1 MSNNPENSE
10 IFLLGL
16 KKLGFLQNKV
26 LDDALFLVN
35 QQNNLS
41 DLQIKF
47 NLDTAHQFGASAVY
61 LRRQLK
67 GEYKP
72 QVYLYDY
79 TDMSFNIQIEQKL
92 AEIQKRIWS
101 SGETPLA
108 CFIFNTE
115 ISILDCTKHIVKE
128 SEKFKPEYLIKTLKI
143 ADTANKLYNEQFAVK
158 IKSGVFWEQEELE
171 NRFKF
176 HKNSAYTALIS
187 NIQKVVSILTKK
199 LKGVSEVLIKKII
212 VQSILIKYLEERCID
227 KNNNKLLPEK
237 YFRKYGNSR
246 VFNDVLRSGHFTD
259 LLIDLDKNF
268 NGNVFK
274 WSDEE
279 RKMLGSMN
287 LAIVSDLL
295 ATDRED
301 ITQPELDFDWRYFE
315 FKFIPVELIS
325 RLYETFIGENKRQK
339 GLFYTPSHLVRLL
352 VDECI
357 PLSKHG
363 KFDLE
368 NFTVLDPA
376 CGSGIFLVVVFK
388 RLVQIWR
395 LQNNMRYPDI
405 GILKRILRNLYGVD
419 KEEQAVQLSSFSLCL
434 ALCNELEPIDIIN
447 KLKFD
452 DLRENNLIYS
462 DFFICKEIKN
472 KKFDL
477 VIGNPPYIRGGTKF
491 YKKETINISGIHLP
505 IPNNQIALKFLGDS
519 YTNLKDGGLQCLLIK
534 SSDLL
539 YGSNPHNLL
548 KTIITKTNLI
558 QVLDFTALTEGN
570 SLWDNARVGVVAVFI
585 RNEQPNYRKNIL
597 HLTFRRTKI
606 TAERIIF
613 EIDDYDLHFINRKTA
628 IENPYIWKINLL
640 GGGRIKNV
648 VEKLSSFKKIS
659 DLFKDGIYGEGT
671 IAAKS
676 LPNEAF
682 LLNGIDNRFLTKEYL
697 DSFKGKKDKPVFQ
710 FPNILIK
717 ENINLP
723 ISYNNQYVKFS
734 DAIVGLC
741 STDKSLLKEVVDYF
755 RKNND
760 ILRFF
765 NTCTSGKMLVYKN
778 TACKEEDILNLPVDF
793 DVDMKTIL
801 TETDLNIINDVNN
814 IFQPFLRVGP
824 SLKNG
829 QHAKALEQIK
839 NSDIRAVFRNYGDEF
854 SNTLNQ
860 VYEKKGRKF
869 YLSDVVKID
878 NVLIGT
884 VFRYDTEN
892 NTMNIW
898 KNLSQLNIS
907 HLTINKISSYLS
919 INRIIKFYP
928 QKNMVIFVKPN
939 QYRYWI
945 SLAAYRDADK
955 CLADFANKGL

>member
-1 MSNNPENSE
+1 MSNNPENNE

-16 KKLGFLQNKV
+16 EKLGFLQNKFF
-26 LDDALFLVN
+26 DDALFLVN

-41 DLQIKF
+41 DLQIQF
-47 NLDTAHQFGASAVY
+47 SLDTAQQFGANAVY

-72 QVYLYDY
+72 QVYIYDY
-79 TDMSFNIQIEQKL
+79 TDMSFNIQIEQEL

-128 SEKFKPEYLIKTLKI
+128 FEKFKPEYLIKTLKI

-171 NRFKF
+171 SRFKF
-176 HKNSAYTALIS
+176 HKNSAYNTLIS
-187 NIQKVVSILTKK
+187 NIQKVIFVLARK
-199 LKGVSEVLIKKII
+199 LKGVSESLIKKII
-212 VQSILIKYLEERCID
+212 VQVILIKYLEERCID

-237 YFRKYGNSR
+237 YFHKYGNAR
-246 VFNDVLRSGHFTD
+246 TFNDVLRIGHFAD

-279 RKMLGSMN
+279 QQQLRFLN
-287 LAIVSDLL
+287 LSIVADLL
-295 ATDRED
+295 ATDREN
-301 ITQPELDFDWRYFE
+301 IMQPELDLDWRYFE

-325 RLYETFIGENKRQK
+325 RLYETFIGENKKGK
-339 GLFYTPSHLVRLL
+339 GLFYTPSHLVKLL
-352 VDECI
+352 IDECM
-357 PLSKHG
+357 PLSKYD
-363 KFDLE
+363 KFDLN
-368 NFTVLDPA
+368 NFSVLDPA
-376 CGSGIFLVVVFK
+376 CGSGIFLVVAFK

-395 LQNNMRYPDI
+395 LQNNMKYPDI
-405 GILKRILRNLYGVD
+405 RTLKMLLKNLYGVD
-419 KEEQAVQLSSFSLCL
+419 KEEQAVQLSSFSLSL
-434 ALCNELEPIDIIN
+434 ALCNELEPIVIID

-452 DLRENNLIYS
+452 DLRGTNLICS
-462 DFFICKEIKN
+462 DFFTCQEIKN
-472 KKFDL
+472 RKFDL
-477 VIGNPPYIRGGTKF
+477 VIGNPPYVRGGAKI
-491 YKKETINISGIHLP
+491 YREKAINIGGVHLP

-519 YTNLKDGGLQCLLIK
+519 YNNLKDGGLQCLLIK

-539 YGSNPHNLL
+539 YGTNSSNLL

-570 SLWDNARVGVVAVFI
+570 SLWDNARVGVLAVFI
-585 RNEQPNYRKNIL
+585 REEHPDYGKNIL
-597 HLTFRRTKI
+597 HVTFRRTKT

-613 EIDDYDLHFINRKTA
+613 EIDDYDLHFVNRQTA
-628 IENPYIWKINLL
+628 LENPYIWKINLL
-640 GGGRIKNV
+640 GGGRVKRII
-648 VEKLSSFKKIS
+648 EKLSSLKRLS
-659 DLFKDGIYGEGT
+659 DLFKDEIYGEGI
-671 IAAKS
+671 IAANS

-682 LLNGIDNRFLTKEYL
+682 LLDGIDDNFLTKKYL
-697 DSFKGKKDKPVFQ
+697 DSFEGKNSKKVFRP
-710 FPNILIK
+710 PNILVK
-717 ENINLP
+717 ENIDLP

-741 STDKSLLKEVVDYF
+741 STDKSLLKKVVNYF
-755 RKNND
+755 QSNND
-760 ILRFF
+760 ILKFF
-765 NTCTSGKMLVYKN
+765 IVCTSGKMLVYKN

-793 DVDMKTIL
+793 DVNMKKIL
-801 TETDLNIINDVNN
+801 TAADLKIIDDVNN
-814 IFQPFLRVGP
+814 IIQPFLRTGP
-824 SLKNG
+824 FLKG
-829 QHAKALEQIK
+829 HLTRALEQIK
-839 NSDIRAVFRNYGDEF
+839 SGDIWAVFRNYGDVF

-860 VYEKKGRKF
+860 VYERKGRKF

-878 NVLIGT
+878 NALIGA

-898 KNLSQLNIS
+898 ENLSQLNVS
-907 HLTINKISSYLS
+907 HLTLNKISSYLS

-928 QKNMVIFVKPN
+928 QKDMIVFVKPN

-945 SLAAYRDADK
+945 SLAACRDADK
-955 CLADFANKGL
+955 CLADFADKGL